1 MNGPLYLT
9 VYRRYRELILDGT
22 LPPRTVMNGPL
33 YLTVYRRYREL
44 ILDGTLPPGT
54 KMPSLRTCARELKL
68 SRTTIE
74 SAYLQLAADGYIIA
88 KAQSGYYVTD
98 IGEKRK
104 KEENAP
110 QRETPAYRF
119 DFASSGADRESF
131 RFDLWRRYM
140 KSALRQDSRLLSY
153 GEPQGEPDFRQVFAS
168 SGADR
173 ESFRFDL
180 WRRYMKSALR
190 QDSRLLSY
198 GEPQGEPDFRQVL
211 STYVRERR
219 NILCSPDS
227 IVVGAGVQN
236 LLQILC
242 PLIKDRETVSFPTP
256 SFVQGSTVFSDF
268 GFQIQYRNKNAHV
281 IYVSP
286 AHMTKWGEI
295 MPVKRRLELIH
306 HADAQGSLIIEDDF
320 ENEFVYLQK
329 PTPSLYSLAGG
340 ENVVYIGSF
349 SKLLLPSIRLSFMIL
364 PPPLLEAYRKKA
376 AFYNQTAVYIGS
388 FSKLLLPS
396 IRLSFMILPP
406 PLLEAYR
413 KKAAFYNQTASKAEQ
428 IALCQFIRDGHLT
441 SQTRKLKRLYSQKL
455 KTLQKDIKSV
465 FGENCLCQFIRDGH
479 LTSQTRKLK
488 RLYSQK
494 LKTLQK
500 DIKSVFGENCPLRT
514 GAAGTSLALTLP
526 FSGSSSELKEKA
538 EQCGLALSFLKE
550 KEQETTV
557 VLSCS
562 SMPSEDFLP
571 ALKLLYSLCRD

>member
-1 MNGPLYLT
+1 MNGL
-9 VYRRYRELILDGT
+9 
-22 LPPRTVMNGPL
+22 L

-153 GEPQGEPDFRQVFAS
+153 GEPQGEPDFRQV
-168 SGADR
+168 
-173 ESFRFDL
+173 
-180 WRRYMKSALR
+180 
-190 QDSRLLSY
+190 LS
-198 GEPQGEPDFRQVL
+198 V
-211 STYVRERR
+211 YVRERR

-329 PTPSLYSLAGG
+329 PTPSLFSLAGG

-376 AFYNQTAVYIGS
+376 AFYNQTA
-388 FSKLLLPS
+388 
-396 IRLSFMILPP
+396 
-406 PLLEAYR
+406 
-413 KKAAFYNQTASKAEQ
+413 SKAEQ
-428 IALCQFIRDGHLT
+428 IA
-441 SQTRKLKRLYSQKL
+441 
-455 KTLQKDIKSV
+455 
-465 FGENCLCQFIRDGH
+465 LCQFIRDGH